1 MKSRIVKQV
10 QIYFSN
16 QTMLARNAAKITYFL
31 NELLPQFK
39 NCDVILHTL
48 FCTRYIQTFKDDRHE
63 SVNYPT
69 YKLMTRFGLA
79 IPKLHI
85 RLISKGFTIAL
96 PGWQQQQ
103 QQLYNYHYRHYRY
116 TLTIETCKL
125 LNIIMITTTNAL
137 YQHRYQHRQH
147 WITDLALT
155 AK

>member
-39 NCDVILHTL
+39 NGDVILHTLL

-69 YKLMTRFGLA
+69 YILMTRFRLA

-85 RLISKGFTIAL
+85 RLFSKGFTIAL
-96 PGWQQQQ
+96 PG
-103 QQLYNYHYRHYRY
+103 
-116 TLTIETCKL
+116 
-125 LNIIMITTTNAL
+125 
-137 YQHRYQHRQH
+137 
-147 WITDLALT
+147 
-155 AK
+155 